1 MIKNENVVVF
11 KFGGSLNLMFK
22 IINGL
27 VNSKLDKKA
36 LVFRDKLVFNI
47 KEKDN
52 FEVIDFKE
60 DLLQSMDLNEYRIV
74 VIENDF
80 NRKYEDIINQDKYKD
95 LMFFFATTTNKDIKE
110 DIIYCDLENLDK
122 LSMIQKMLK
131 VNEIRKKLSMN
142 KKTKKFKLFK

>member
-1 MIKNENVVVF
+1 
-11 KFGGSLNLMFK
+11 
-22 IINGL
+22 
-27 VNSKLDKKA
+27 
-36 LVFRDKLVFNI
+36 
-47 KEKDN
+47 
-52 FEVIDFKE
+52 
-60 DLLQSMDLNEYRIV
+60 MDLNEYRIV

-95 LMFFFATTTNKDIKE
+95 LIFFFAATTNKDIKE

-131 VNEIRKKLSMN
+131 VNEIRKKLSTN

>member
-60 DLLQSMDLNEYRIV
+60 DLLQNMDLNEYRIV

-95 LMFFFATTTNKDIKE
+95 LMFFFTATTNKDIKE

-122 LSMIQKMLK
+122 LSIIQKMLK

>member
-11 KFGGSLNLMFK
+11 KFGSSLNLMFK

>member
-60 DLLQSMDLNEYRIV
+60 DLLQNMDLNEYRIV

-122 LSMIQKMLK
+122 LSIIQKMLK